1 MQPFHNL
8 GKVGARHEV
17 KLRTHI
23 TMTRIPTRTKKERER
38 NRGRKAGRQ
47 RERKQREFTDPVKKS
62 RGSSGSC
69 V

>member
-23 TMTRIPTRTKKERER
+23 TLTRIPTRTKKERER
-38 NRGRKAGRQ
+38 NRGRKAE
-47 RERKQREFTDPVKKS
+47 RERKQREFTDPLNKKS
-62 RGSSGSC
+62 RGSSVSG
-69 V
+69 VV

>member
-23 TMTRIPTRTKKERER
+23 TMTRIPTGTKKERER
-38 NRGRKAGRQ
+38 NRGRKAGRE
-47 RERKQREFTDPVKKS
+47 REKAERIY
-62 RGSSGSC
+62 
-69 V
+69 